1 MRELTPIDTELLR
14 KALLRYLAMY
24 HPAGF
29 TPESLRIVL
38 MPRGLLDYVPTAE
51 ATASALAILADLG
64 LARQVNSPLGAS
76 TYWSATAAGKIEL
89 ERDSL

>member
-14 KALLRYLAMY
+14 KALFRYLAMY

-38 MPRGLLDYVPTAE
+38 MPRGLLDYIPTPDAVL
-51 ATASALAILADLG
+51 SALVILADLG
-64 LARQVNSPLGAS
+64 MVRKVNSPLGAS